1 MPRTQE
7 PNLFTS
13 ETPSQWF
20 GPKGRKQYR
29 MNGYRRAGCRQC
41 RKSLN
46 TLVTEAA
53 AGQVRLEQIETF
65 LPQDG
70 LPVWNIVTLDK

>member
-1 MPRTQE
+1 
-7 PNLFTS
+7 
-13 ETPSQWF
+13 
-20 GPKGRKQYR
+20 